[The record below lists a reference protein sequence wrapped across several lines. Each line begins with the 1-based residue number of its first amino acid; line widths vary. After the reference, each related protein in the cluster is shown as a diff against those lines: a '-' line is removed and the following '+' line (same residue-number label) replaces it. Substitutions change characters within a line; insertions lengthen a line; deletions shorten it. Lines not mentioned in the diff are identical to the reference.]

1 MKHYFTVTCSRGF
14 EPILC
19 KELRRLNLNNVKEG
33 IGSVR
38 FQGTISDGLK
48 ACLWT
53 RLGSRVLLEISRF
66 SGMDADELYDGMR
79 EIPWEDH
86 MGVTDSLWI
95 NFTGYSKQ
103 IRHSQFAARKAKD
116 AIVDRFRDQTGSRPS
131 VDKDGTLRIHI
142 HLQHGLFSVSI
153 DLCGEPLHLR
163 TPNRQITDA
172 PLKENLA
179 AALLHWSGWVKE
191 VKKGAPLLDP
201 LCGSG
206 SIVLEAMGIACNKAA
221 NIERDEW
228 NFKNWKQFDA
238 KIWEK
243 LVKEAKKQ
251 ELSEPMAPIFA
262 QDIDATAIK
271 YVRENAKAQ
280 KLPAPN
286 LKVSPVQRL
295 TPPAPTGFIVSNPP
309 YGERIGS
316 HAHVDSVYADL
327 GHALKENFKGNLE
340 EDSEAPQSWRVFLL
354 CPPNDLYL
362 ATGYA
367 RTEERITLH
376 NGPLKCRFLE
386 LNLKKPVST

>member
-38 FQGTISDGLK
+38 FQGSLSDGLK

-66 SGMDADELYDGMR
+66 SGMNADDLYEGMR
-79 EIPWEDH
+79 DIPWEDH
-86 MGVTDSLWI
+86 MNVEDSLWI

-103 IRHSQFAARKAKD
+103 IRHSQFAARRAKD
-116 AIVDRFRDQTGSRPS
+116 ALVDRFREQTGSRPS
-131 VDKDGTLRIHI
+131 VDKDGTIRIHI

-153 DLCGEPLHLR
+153 DLCGPPLHLR

-191 VKKGAPLLDP
+191 VKKGTPLLDP

-206 SIVLEAMGIACNKAA
+206 SIALEAMGIACKKAP
-221 NIERDEW
+221 NIEREEW
-228 NFKNWKQFDA
+228 NFKKWKQFDP
-238 KIWEK
+238 KIWDE
-243 LVKEAKKQ
+243 LVKEAREQ
-251 ELSEPMAPIFA
+251 ELSTPMAPIFA

-280 KLPAPN
+280 KLPCPEI
-286 LKVSPVQRL
+286 KVSPVNSL
-295 TPPAPTGFIVSNPP
+295 TPPEEVGFIVSNPP

-316 HAHVDSVYADL
+316 HAHVDGVYEDL
-327 GHALKENFKGNLE
+327 GQALQAFPAWN
-340 EDSEAPQSWRVFLL
+340 VFLL

-362 ATGYA
+362 AAGYN
-367 RTEERITLH
+367 RKGERITLH
-376 NGPLKCRFLE
+376 NGPLKCRFLQLDLE
-386 LNLKKPVST
+386 NQVSAH

>member
-1 MKHYFTVTCSRGF
+1 MKYYFTVTCSRGF

-19 KELRRLNLNNVKEG
+19 KELRRLHLNQIKEG
-33 IGSVR
+33 TGSVR
-38 FQGTISDGLK
+38 FRGSISDGLK

-53 RLGSRVLLEISRF
+53 RLGSRVLLEVARF
-66 SGMDADELYDGMR
+66 SGLNADELYDGMK
-79 EIPWEDH
+79 EIPWEEH
-86 MGVTDSLWI
+86 MDVTDSIWI

-116 AIVDRFRDQTGSRPS
+116 AIVDRFREKTGSRPS
-131 VDKDGTLRIHI
+131 VDKDGEIRIHI
-142 HLQHGLFSVSI
+142 HLQHGLFSVAI

-191 VKKGAPLLDP
+191 ASKGIPLLDP

-206 SIVLEAMGIACNKAA
+206 SIALEAMGISCQKAA
-221 NIERDEW
+221 NIERNEW
-228 NFKNWKQFDA
+228 NFKKWKQFNP
-238 KIWEK
+238 KIWEQ
-243 LVKEAKKQ
+243 LVSEAREQ
-251 ELSEPMAPIFA
+251 ERTEPMAPIFA
-262 QDIDATAIK
+262 RDIDATAIK
-271 YVRENAKAQ
+271 YVKENAKAQ
-280 KLPAPN
+280 KLPIPN
-286 LKVSPVQRL
+286 VEVSPVRNL
-295 TPPAPTGFIVSNPP
+295 TLPSSQGFIVSNPP

-327 GHALKENFKGNLE
+327 GQALKNFQE
-340 EDSEAPQSWRVFLL
+340 WRIFLL

-362 ATGYA
+362 ATGYN
-367 RTEERITLH
+367 RKEDRITLH

-386 LNLKKPVST
+386 LDLEKPFEG